1 MRKGSNSDLVAA
13 LQKDIEEASKDKE
26 EASKAVDF
34 ARKTLEFER
43 EQARQSEVLTPDKAC
58 QQIELGVAEG
68 KISSPKPS
76 ETPEIVKDSR
86 TNEIKIMQNYIR
98 DSIEGKN
105 RNIAD
110 SKFPILGTSGM
121 KGIGKTTMLKYGLSK
136 VLPDLK
142 MSAKGAYLTFNGGS
156 AESANVFVESQTQH
170 NSPLRSVGHVLMANV
185 KVEAQ
190 QYSLLDFEQCLN
202 LFRKALDMSEG
213 ESLVLFIDEIGELK
227 KQADDVLK
235 ALISTADA
243 RGGKLVFVFAHISQ
257 QFLDHAA
264 TGSGRKVLSLP
275 LEALPI
281 DTWKQKKDWKDAAQK
296 HAGIH
301 QLLLQCCGHPRSL
314 YDGLD
319 EAKNQNPTLLST
331 PTEDALIKA
340 RGHIITECKFNS
352 ESRERLNKDIPR
364 WFSLLEDSD
373 LMVRLARDGLLLKLP
388 HADAQF
394 FPPLILQD
402 WAGKSCRTPLGFH
415 LQQAYAAD
423 ALLGSDTEKKMEPLM
438 YHYEALLRK
447 ASEGKT
453 FTEFYKS
460 EHVSPKLVGLEVKAK
475 VPAQE
480 RLVEFVK
487 DFSEQARVL
496 ELLQTGFIVVSEFQN
511 EHALEYL
518 SPFQDASADSVL
530 IVACVQCKFV
540 QSTVKWSDIQTKM
553 ADATKWLKQK
563 KIKCVPVI
571 RKLMR
576 GASISMTRTCLSSRR
591 GLECYDFT
599 HRSWASTWNRNTSG

>member
-1 MRKGSNSDLVAA
+1 MFF
-13 LQKDIEEASKDKE
+13 
-26 EASKAVDF
+26 F
-34 ARKTLEFER
+34 ARVPL
-43 EQARQSEVLTPDKAC
+43 QVLTADKVC
-58 QQIELGVAEG
+58 QQIEQGIAEG

-76 ETPEIVKDSR
+76 ETPDIVKGSR
-86 TNEIKIMQNYIR
+86 TNAIEIMQNYIR

-110 SKFPILGTSGM
+110 NKFPILGTSGM
-121 KGIGKTTMLKYGLSK
+121 KGIGKTTMLKYGLTK

-156 AESANVFVESQTQH
+156 AESGNVFWKSQTRQ
-170 NSPLRSVGHVLMANV
+170 NTALDSIGHVLMANL

-235 ALISTADA
+235 ALMSAADA

-264 TGSGRKVLSLP
+264 TGSGRKVISLP

-281 DTWKQKKDWKDAAQK
+281 DTWKQKEDWKKAAQN

-319 EAKNQNPTLLST
+319 EAKNQNPMLLST
-331 PTEDALIKA
+331 PTEEALIDA
-340 RGHIITECKFNS
+340 RQHIIRECKFNS
-352 ESRERLNKDIPR
+352 ETDERLNKDIPR
-364 WFSLLEDSD
+364 WFNFVTEDN
-373 LMVRLARDGLLLKLP
+373 LKPALRRDGLLLRLP
-388 HADAQF
+388 HDKDTEF
-394 FPPLILQD
+394 FPPLVLRD
-402 WAGKSCRTPLGFH
+402 WARRNANDRSLAYH

-423 ALLGSDTEKKMEPLM
+423 AVLGLDAEKKMEPLM
-438 YHYEALLRK
+438 YHYEAVLRK

-453 FTEFYKS
+453 FTLKQFYKS
-460 EHVSPKLVGLEVKAK
+460 EHSSQSFTDKRVTAP
-475 VPAQE
+475 VPE
-480 RLVEFVK
+480 RDNLVELVT
-487 DFSEQARVL
+487 DFSNRTRVL
-496 ELLQTGFIVVSEFQN
+496 EFLRTGFIVVSAFHN
-511 EHALEYL
+511 EYALQYL
-518 SPFQDASADSVL
+518 SPFRDASDDTL
-530 IVACVQCKFV
+530 TVACVQCKFV
-540 QSTVKWSDIQTKM
+540 QSTVSWSGIKTKM
-553 ADATKWLKQK
+553 ADATKWLKQQ
-563 KIKCVPVI
+563 KIKCLPVI
-571 RKLMR
+571 YTTADQNSMKQETYAGGIYFNEMDMFEFTKRLGVLRLHTQKLGKNMEQTHKWLSR
-576 GASISMTRTCLSSRR
+576 ASSNPDL
-591 GLECYDFT
+591 
-599 HRSWASTWNRNTSG
+599 

>member
-58 QQIELGVAEG
+58 QQIELGIAEG

-235 ALISTADA
+235 SLISTADA

-281 DTWKQKKDWKDAAQK
+281 DTWKQKNDWK
-296 HAGIH
+296 
-301 QLLLQCCGHPRSL
+301 
-314 YDGLD
+314 
-319 EAKNQNPTLLST
+319 
-331 PTEDALIKA
+331 
-340 RGHIITECKFNS
+340 
-352 ESRERLNKDIPR
+352 
-364 WFSLLEDSD
+364 
-373 LMVRLARDGLLLKLP
+373 
-388 HADAQF
+388 
-394 FPPLILQD
+394 D

-453 FTEFYKS
+453 FTQFYKS

-496 ELLQTGFIVVSEFQN
+496 ELLQTGFIVVSEFHN

>member
-1 MRKGSNSDLVAA
+1 
-13 LQKDIEEASKDKE
+13 
-26 EASKAVDF
+26 
-34 ARKTLEFER
+34 
-43 EQARQSEVLTPDKAC
+43 
-58 QQIELGVAEG
+58 
-68 KISSPKPS
+68 
-76 ETPEIVKDSR
+76 
-86 TNEIKIMQNYIR
+86 MQNYIR

-110 SKFPILGTSGM
+110 NKFPILGTSGM
-121 KGIGKTTMLKYGLSK
+121 KGIGKTTMLKYGLAK
-136 VLPDLK
+136 VLPDLLPDLK
-142 MSAKGAYLTFNGGS
+142 MPAKGAYLTFNGGS
-156 AESANVFVESQTQH
+156 AESANVFVESQTQR
-170 NSPLRSVGHVLMANV
+170 NSPLRSVGHVLMANL

-190 QYSLLDFEQCLN
+190 QYFLLDFEHCLN
-202 LFRKALDMSEG
+202 LFRKALGMSDE

-235 ALISTADA
+235 ALMSAADA
-243 RGGKLVFVFAHISQ
+243 RKGKLVFVFAHISQ
-257 QFLDHAA
+257 QFLDGAA
-264 TGSGRKVLSLP
+264 TGSGREVIALP
-275 LEALPI
+275 LAALPI
-281 DTWKQKKDWKDAAQK
+281 DTWKQKEEWKMAAQN

-319 EAKNQNPTLLST
+319 EAKKQNLTLLSS
-331 PTEDALIKA
+331 PTEEALINA
-340 RGHIITECKFNS
+340 RGHIIRKCKFNS
-352 ESRERLNKDIPR
+352 ETDDRLNKDIPR

-402 WAGKSCRTPLGFH
+402 WAGKRCKTPLGFH

-438 YHYEALLRK
+438 YHYEAMLRK

-453 FTEFYKS
+453 FTLKQFYKS
-460 EHVSPKLVGLEVKAK
+460 EHVSPKLAALEVKAK
-475 VPAQE
+475 VPAQD

-487 DFSEQARVL
+487 DFSEKARVL
-496 ELLQTGFIVVSEFQN
+496 ELLRTGFIVVSDFHN
-511 EHALEYL
+511 EYALEYL
-518 SPFQDASADSVL
+518 SPFRDASDDHTL

-553 ADATKWLKQK
+553 AVATKWLKQEK
-563 KIKCVPVI
+563 VKCFPVI
-571 RKLMR
+571 YTTADQNSINPETYAGGIYFNETDMFEFTKRLGVLRLHTQKLGNNMEQKHKWLSR
-576 GASISMTRTCLSSRR
+576 ASSNPDL
-591 GLECYDFT
+591 
-599 HRSWASTWNRNTSG
+599 